1 MPSESVASELHG
13 MRYEASRYRG
23 DKIYGIGFG
32 RPFEGETCMDKEP
45 SWETPRRAHFT
56 HEEDVAFLR
65 RTIKVSR
72 DSRSHGNTL
81 FGDILVDEHK
91 NIVLEQE
98 NVKITEHRCIA
109 HAETMLADWAS
120 HEFDRDY
127 LWQCML
133 YTTAEPCAM
142 CVGAIYWANIGRVVF
157 AMTERD
163 LLAMTGSSEQN
174 PTMDIPARSIFAS
187 SQKNIEVI
195 GPFPELIEEAAAV
208 HVGYWGE

>member
-32 RPFEGETCMDKEP
+32 CPFEGETCMDKEP

-65 RTIKVSR
+65 RAIEVSR
-72 DSRSHGNTL
+72 DSHSHGNTP
-81 FGDILVDEHK
+81 FGAILVDEHK

-98 NVKITEHRCIA
+98 NVEITEHRCIA

-127 LWQCML
+127 LWQCTL
-133 YTTAEPCAM
+133 YTSAEPCAM
-142 CVGAIYWANIGRVVF
+142 CAGAIYWANIGRVVF

-163 LLAMTGSSEQN
+163 LLAMTGSSEQT
-174 PTMDIPARSIFAS
+174 PLWICLLGAS
-187 SQKNIEVI
+187 LPQAKRT
-195 GPFPELIEEAAAV
+195 LRL
-208 HVGYWGE
+208 

>member
-1 MPSESVASELHG
+1 
-13 MRYEASRYRG
+13 
-23 DKIYGIGFG
+23 
-32 RPFEGETCMDKEP
+32 MDKEP

-120 HEFDRDY
+120 LEFDRDY
-127 LWQCML
+127 LWQCTL
-133 YTTAEPCAM
+133 YTSAEPCAM
-142 CVGAIYWANIGRVVF
+142 CAGAIYWANIGRVVF

-174 PTMDIPARSIFAS
+174 PTMDTPARSIFAS
-187 SQKNIEVI
+187 GQKDIEVI
-195 GPFPELIEEAAAV
+195 GPFPELIEEAAAA